1 MSDIFNECILSTNI
15 QLKPEEYNNKINE
28 TILEKLKS
36 KVEGKCD
43 KWICKKR

>member
-15 QLKPEEYNNKINE
+15 QLKPEYNNQINE

-36 KVEGKCD
+36 KVEGT
-43 KWICKKR
+43 